1 VPPHAPKNIALTGFM
16 AVGKTIVGRKL
27 ARRLRW
33 RFVDL
38 DRAIERAEGMK
49 VQAIFERKGEGVFRE
64 LEKRKLSDILSQECQ
79 VIATGGGAIVDEEN
93 LRLLKEKSFLIC
105 LTAQPETLLRRAGGG
120 KRRPLLDVADR
131 QARIAELLHRREK
144 NYAQAH
150 ARIDTDTASVDDVVE
165 KIIALVQPW
174 V

>member
-1 VPPHAPKNIALTGFM
+1 M

-49 VQAIFERKGEGVFRE
+49 VQAIFERKGETAFRE
-64 LEKRKLSDILSQECQ
+64 LERRKLGDVLGQERQ
-79 VIATGGGAIVDEEN
+79 VIATGGGAVVDEEN
-93 LRLLKEKSFLIC
+93 LRLLREKSFLIC
-105 LTAQPETLLRRAGGG
+105 LKAQPETLLKRAGGG

-131 QARIAELLHRREK
+131 QARIAELLRSREK
-144 NYAQAH
+144 NYAEAH
-150 ARIDTDTASVDDVVE
+150 ASIETDGASVDDVVE